1 MDRSIPFS
9 YYISSLAIGKPIT
22 EAEAE
27 DLGSMGGVEPSNKKP
42 ITDAPK
48 FKLDKDG
55 NIIGIL
61 LNSENTKLCI
71 RKARPPKYKK

>member
-1 MDRSIPFS
+1 
-9 YYISSLAIGKPIT
+9 
-22 EAEAE
+22 
-27 DLGSMGGVEPSNKKP
+27 MGGVEPSNKKP